1 MKVTLVPSSVAADG
15 SAPASIQHLTS
26 YLVDD
31 SLVIDAGCVG
41 LLDDPEKQSQVRRA
55 FLSHTHLDHIASLPI
70 LVENAYR
77 ANRAGITIH
86 ASEYVIACL
95 KTNMFN
101 WDVWPDFVAL
111 STAETSFLR
120 FETIEPGRSVSFEG
134 FVVTPI
140 EVNHVVPTLGF
151 VIEDETSAIVV
162 SSDTGP
168 TEAIWERARSTK
180 NLKAVFL
187 EATFPAEMH
196 RLADLSKHL
205 TTETFAREVE
215 KIDRSV
221 RVIAVHI
228 KARYHRQVVTELE
241 AYRLANVEIGRFG
254 VPYCF

>member
-1 MKVTLVPSSVAADG
+1 MKVTLVPSAVAADG

-26 YLVDD
+26 YLVDE
-31 SLVIDAGCVG
+31 SVVIDAGCVG
-41 LLDDPEKQSQVRRA
+41 FLDDPEKQANVRRA

-77 ANRAGITIH
+77 AHRPGITIYGS
-86 ASEYVIACL
+86 AYVIACL
-95 KTNMFN
+95 KSNIFN
-101 WDVWPDFVAL
+101 WDVWPDFFAI
-111 STAETSFLR
+111 STAETPFLR
-120 FETIEPGRSVSFEG
+120 FETLEPGRSVAVDG
-134 FVVTPI
+134 LLVTPI
-140 EVNHVVPTLGF
+140 EVNHVVPTFGF
-151 VIEDETSAIVV
+151 VIEDENSAIVV

-205 TTETFAREVE
+205 TTATFAREVE

-221 RVIAVHI
+221 HVIAVHI
-228 KARYHRQVVTELE
+228 KARFHEQVVTELE
-241 AYRLANVEIGRFG
+241 ALRLANIEIGRFG
-254 VPYCF
+254 IPYCF